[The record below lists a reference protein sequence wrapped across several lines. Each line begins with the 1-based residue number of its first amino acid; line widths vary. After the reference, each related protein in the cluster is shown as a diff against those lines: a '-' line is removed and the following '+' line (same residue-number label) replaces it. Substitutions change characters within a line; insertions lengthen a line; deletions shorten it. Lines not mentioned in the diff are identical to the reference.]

1 MDLDLF
7 RQNVIAN
14 LLSVLPVVWPF
25 AKHAFVG
32 DHAHSKVVDSDAVV
46 LAAHDFW
53 GHVAWRA

>member
-14 LLSVLPVVWPF
+14 LLSVLPMVRPL
-25 AKHAFVG
+25 AKHALVG
-32 DHAHSKVVDSDAVV
+32 DHAHRKVVDSDAVV

-53 GHVAWRA
+53 SHVAWRA